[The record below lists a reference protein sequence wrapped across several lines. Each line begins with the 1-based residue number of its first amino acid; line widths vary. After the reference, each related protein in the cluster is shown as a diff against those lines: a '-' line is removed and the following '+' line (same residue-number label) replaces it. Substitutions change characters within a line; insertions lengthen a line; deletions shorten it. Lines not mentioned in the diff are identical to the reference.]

1 MKRRILSLLLAAV
14 LTAAALPGTGLA
26 AGWDAVP
33 TRTYQGQ
40 FTDVAPTD
48 WYYENVAALYALGLT
63 DGQGSG
69 DTFAP
74 AANITLAEAVTMA
87 ARLRSL
93 YASWDPEAG
102 PSAFSQGDNWYEP
115 YVAYAKTMGI
125 IGGEFDGLYDQGA
138 TRAQVAHILAHALP
152 ESLMDPINEKAV
164 TVGYASR
171 RYISDVDE
179 YTPYQ
184 GDILSLYRWGIL
196 SGADATG
203 SFLPE
208 AAIRRSEIAAMLTR
222 LADSS
227 LRITLD
233 WDLALAYSKT
243 GTDLKDL
250 VTSTGAFHSA
260 PDPGDSAAVDDNL
273 RYMLSRGERRMTLSY
288 GPGVLTAQLAEEVMS
303 AFLDGVRSYAEQGYN
318 AVRCS
323 YSLASGSLILTFA
336 CSLYDERMI
345 DAYRAATMEAAVQVH
360 DQLWR
365 EGTITAAMS
374 DYDKARVYFTWL
386 CGHCRY
392 DYQSGDASM
401 SHSGYS
407 ALVDGLA
414 VCDGYTAAYNLLLK
428 LEGIDCTTASTADHL
443 WTVADLDGQWVHID
457 PTWGDQA
464 AAVDYRYF
472 AMTEEAS
479 FGRFA

>member
-1 MKRRILSLLLAAV
+1 
-14 LTAAALPGTGLA
+14 
-26 AGWDAVP
+26 
-33 TRTYQGQ
+33 
-40 FTDVAPTD
+40 
-48 WYYENVAALYALGLT
+48 
-63 DGQGSG
+63 
-69 DTFAP
+69 
-74 AANITLAEAVTMA
+74 
-87 ARLRSL
+87 
-93 YASWDPEAG
+93 
-102 PSAFSQGDNWYEP
+102 
-115 YVAYAKTMGI
+115 
-125 IGGEFDGLYDQGA
+125 
-138 TRAQVAHILAHALP
+138 
-152 ESLMDPINEKAV
+152 
-164 TVGYASR
+164 
-171 RYISDVDE
+171 
-179 YTPYQ
+179 
-184 GDILSLYRWGIL
+184 
-196 SGADATG
+196 
-203 SFLPE
+203 
-208 AAIRRSEIAAMLTR
+208 
-222 LADSS
+222 
-227 LRITLD
+227 
-233 WDLALAYSKT
+233 
-243 GTDLKDL
+243 
-250 VTSTGAFHSA
+250 
-260 PDPGDSAAVDDNL
+260 
-273 RYMLSRGERRMTLSY
+273 MTLSY

-374 DYDKARVYFTWL
+374 DYDKARAYFTWL

-443 WTVADLDGQWVHID
+443 WTVADLGGQWVHID

-472 AMTEEAS
+472 AMTEEVS